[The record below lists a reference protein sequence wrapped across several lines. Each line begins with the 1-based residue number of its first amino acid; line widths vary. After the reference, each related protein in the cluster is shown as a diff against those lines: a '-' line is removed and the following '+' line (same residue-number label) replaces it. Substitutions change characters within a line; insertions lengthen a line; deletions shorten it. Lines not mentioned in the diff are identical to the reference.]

1 MVNVLQRDCAFSC
14 WWCFFHLSYYIFVV
28 SKLFSFIRCARVE
41 KFSSETARHKVDK
54 GKKNTEKNR
63 FFSIVVVCCWLLA
76 TTNMKSEIYNFI
88 NFQTTVETTSWQR
101 KWEERE
107 SFYAF
112 VLYVFLFWGKGSIF
126 LKHPTN
132 KLFRVYIFH
141 FFSLLFKIGSIK
153 AKL

>member
-1 MVNVLQRDCAFSC
+1 MYFNAIVLFPVDGVSSIFPIIYLLCPSSFLSFDVHELKSSQVKQRVIKS
-14 WWCFFHLSYYIFVV
+14 IQ
-28 SKLFSFIRCARVE
+28 E
-41 KFSSETARHKVDK
+41 KKP
-54 GKKNTEKNR
+54 EKNR

-101 KWEERE
+101 KWVERE